1 MSAAPALSM
10 AWSSSSDQGR
20 GPWRHTQCSW
30 CSAVTAA
37 SAFVLCS
44 RVYTDGGAIYFYT
57 SNKIFSN
64 SNTTCG
70 CEVST
75 WLASRG
81 RQCWVEESS
90 CGSSLANQRGG
101 LGHVIRCGDLI
112 GCQLLTWPRGA
123 AGGRAARRPARRALC
138 PPSRSPADKIILIED
153 KRSKVKTAF

>member
-90 CGSSLANQRGG
+90 CGSSLANQRGA
-101 LGHVIRCGDLI
+101 LGHVTRGRALI
-112 GCQLLTWPRGA
+112 GHPSPGPPRCWRRSA
-123 AGGRAARRPARRALC
+123 ARSPRAAALQ
-138 PPSRSPADKIILIED
+138 SLATS
-153 KRSKVKTAF
+153 

>member
-1 MSAAPALSM
+1 M

-81 RQCWVEESS
+81 RQCWVQESS
-90 CGSSLANQRGG
+90 CGSSLANQRGV
-101 LGHVIRCGDLI
+101 LGHVARCRVLGYQVSPGPRRRGPGMRRGRRCGA
-112 GCQLLTWPRGA
+112 GA
-123 AGGRAARRPARRALC
+123 GRAARGGSPSPGRGHTRPGAVLLTVRYAFET
-138 PPSRSPADKIILIED
+138 LI
-153 KRSKVKTAF
+153 

>member
-1 MSAAPALSM
+1 MSDAPALSM

-81 RQCWVEESS
+81 RQCWVQESS
-90 CGSSLANQRGG
+90 CGSSLANQRGV

-112 GCQLLTWPRGA
+112 GCQLAHLATRCSRWPSSTA
-123 AGGRAARRPARRALC
+123 AC
-138 PPSRSPADKIILIED
+138 TQSTVSPVTITCRQNNFD
-153 KRSKVKTAF
+153 